1 MTYNALRK
9 GRVSLRGQIY
19 LVTSLTAQRKRIFE
33 NPFLAREV
41 IAALRAQDLSGAT
54 RTLAFVVMPDHVH
67 WLFELSTRATV
78 SRVVKQVKGSSA
90 LRINLRLGREGS
102 VWQPSFHDHA
112 LRDEECL
119 MSAARYV
126 IMNPVRAALVKRV
139 GDYPHW
145 DSVWDAAALG
155 IVDE

>member
-9 GRVSLRGQIY
+9 GRVSLRGQVY
-19 LVTSLTAQRKRIFE
+19 LVTSVTAQRERFFE
-33 NPFLAREV
+33 DPSLAREV
-41 IAALRAQDLSGAT
+41 VTALRTQDLSGAT

-67 WLFELSTRATV
+67 WLFELAAHAMV
-78 SRVVKQVKGSSA
+78 SRAVKQLKGSSA
-90 LRINLRLGREGS
+90 VRINLRLGRKGS
-102 VWQPSFHDHA
+102 IWQPSFHDHA
-112 LRDEECL
+112 LRDDECL
-119 MSAARYV
+119 ISAARYV

-139 GDYPHW
+139 GDYSHW